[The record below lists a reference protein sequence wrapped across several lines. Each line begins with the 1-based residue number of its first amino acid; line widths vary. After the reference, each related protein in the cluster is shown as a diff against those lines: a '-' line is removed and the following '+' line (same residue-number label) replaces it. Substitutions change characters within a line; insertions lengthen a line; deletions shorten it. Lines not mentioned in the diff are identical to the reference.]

1 MEVPVKVLAVDDEED
16 ILHIVKYNLTKELF
30 DVYTAKNG
38 IECLTKVAECS
49 PDIILLDV
57 VMPGL
62 QGIEV
67 CKKLKS
73 DERYKHI
80 PIIMLTAKSTERNIV
95 DGLNI
100 GADDYLTKPFSI
112 KVLIARIK
120 ALMRRMGGNESE
132 IIKIGELELN
142 LATREVTLKGNKI
155 GFTHSRF
162 QMLALLASNPNIAF
176 SRKDIIRH
184 IKGEDYPVTDR
195 AIDVHIVEL
204 RRHLKEYGKYIK
216 SVRGVGYKFKMD

>member
-30 DVYTAKNG
+30 DVYTARNG
-38 IECLTKVAECS
+38 IECLAKVAECS

-62 QGIEV
+62 HGIEV

-80 PIIMLTAKSTERNIV
+80 PIIMLTAKSTEKNIV

-100 GADDYLTKPFSI
+100 GADDYLTKPFSM

-120 ALMRRMGGNESE
+120 ALMRRMGEAESE

-142 LATREVTLKGNKI
+142 LATREATLKGRKLEC
-155 GFTHSRF
+155 THSRF
-162 QMLALLASNPNIAF
+162 QMLVLLAGNPNIAF
-176 SRKDIIRH
+176 SRKDIIRR

-204 RRHLKEYGKYIK
+204 RRRLKEYGKYIK

>member
-1 MEVPVKVLAVDDEED
+1 MEKPVKVLAVDDEED

-30 DVYTAKNG
+30 DVYIAKNG
-38 IECLTKVAECS
+38 IECLAKVAAHS

-57 VMPGL
+57 IMPGL
-62 QGIEV
+62 HGVEV

-80 PIIMLTAKSTERNIV
+80 PIIMLTAKSTEKNIV

-100 GADDYLTKPFSI
+100 GADDYLTKPFSM

-120 ALMRRMGGNESE
+120 ALMRRKSGNKSDFV
-132 IIKIGELELN
+132 KIGELEIN
-142 LATREVTLKGNKI
+142 LATREITLKGKKI
-155 GFTHSRF
+155 EFTHSRF
-162 QMLALLASNPNIAF
+162 QILALLASNPNVAF

-195 AIDVHIVEL
+195 AVDVHIVEL
-204 RRHLKEYGKYIK
+204 RKHLKEYGKYIK

>member
-1 MEVPVKVLAVDDEED
+1 MEELVKVLAVDDEED
-16 ILHIVKYNLTKELF
+16 ILHIVKYNLTKEFF

-38 IECLTKVAECS
+38 LECLAKLAEIK

-62 QGIEV
+62 HGTEV

-80 PIIMLTAKSTERNIV
+80 PIIMVTAKSTEKNIV

-100 GADDYLTKPFSI
+100 GADDYLTKPFSMKI
-112 KVLIARIK
+112 LIARIK
-120 ALMRRMGGNESE
+120 ALIRRKSGNESE
-132 IIKIGELELN
+132 IVKIGDLEIN
-142 LATREVTLKGNKI
+142 LTTREVVLKGEKI
-155 GFTHSRF
+155 EFTHSRF
-162 QMLALLASNPNIAF
+162 QLLALLVSNPSVAF

-195 AIDVHIVEL
+195 AVDVHIVEL
-204 RRHLKEYGKYIK
+204 RKQLKEYGKYIK

>member
-1 MEVPVKVLAVDDEED
+1 MEGAIKVLAVDDEED

-30 DVYTAKNG
+30 DVYIAKNG
-38 IECLTKVAECS
+38 IECLAKVVAYS

-62 QGIEV
+62 NGIEV

-73 DERYKHI
+73 DERYKNI
-80 PIIMLTAKSTERNIV
+80 PIIMLTAKSTEKNIV

-100 GADDYLTKPFSI
+100 GADDYLTKPFSV

-120 ALMRRMGGNESE
+120 ALMRRKSGNKSE
-132 IIKIGELELN
+132 IVKIGELEIN
-142 LATREVTLKGNKI
+142 LTTREITLKRTKI
-155 GFTHSRF
+155 EFTHSRF
-162 QMLALLASNPNIAF
+162 QILAMLASNPNVAF

-184 IKGEDYPVTDR
+184 IKGKDYPVTDR

-204 RRHLKEYGKYIK
+204 RKHLKEYGKYIK
-216 SVRGVGYKFKMD
+216 SVRGVGYKFKID

>member
-1 MEVPVKVLAVDDEED
+1 MEESIKVLAVDDEED

-38 IECLTKVAECS
+38 TECLAKIAAYS

-57 VMPGL
+57 IMPGL
-62 QGIEV
+62 DGIEV
-67 CKKLKS
+67 CKKIKN

-80 PIIMLTAKSTERNIV
+80 PIIMLTAKSTEKNIV

-100 GADDYLTKPFSI
+100 GADDYLTKPFSM

-120 ALMRRMGGNESE
+120 ALIRRKRGSESK
-132 IIKIGELELN
+132 IVQIGELKLN
-142 LATREVTLKGNKI
+142 LKTREVTLKKEKI
-155 GFTHSRF
+155 EFTNSRF
-162 QMLALLASNPNIAF
+162 QILVLLTSNPNVAF

-184 IKGEDYPVTDR
+184 IKGENYPVTDR
-195 AIDVHIVEL
+195 AVYVHIVEL
-204 RRHLKEYGKYIK
+204 RKQLKEYGKYIK